1 MKTLNEFIM
10 KAREEYKNN
19 VFLKTAS
26 KDYTYGEIIDT
37 SLKWATYIEKNG
49 SKKGDRVGIIIPKS
63 VEQVK
68 GFYATWVIGG
78 IALPINENSKEAE
91 MKFILEDATP
101 NIILTTS
108 TLAST
113 IKKLYPQG
121 KLILVDDLDELS
133 KVEEMHNGYDID
145 REDVSA
151 LIYTSGST
159 GNPKGVMLTH
169 KNLVENGRSVV
180 EIKNLTEKD
189 CLYSILPYWHSFSLA
204 IEVVAVMISGGS
216 IGLTENQR
224 TFVADIPKF
233 KPTLILVVPRIL
245 ELIKGNIEKQIKMAG
260 EEAIAGY
267 KKVLEV
273 APLVIGDNSDF
284 IGKEEH
290 IAIYKMLDE
299 KLLKKFRAVFGEN
312 FREFI
317 SGGAGID
324 INLQRYF
331 TYIGLPVMQGYGL
344 SESSPV
350 VSVDDAFNYRL
361 GSSGELLSW
370 LLEENGGGITFL
382 DKEGNIGKDLT
393 GELLL
398 KGDCIMKGYWNHSDE
413 SGKVIQNGWLHTG
426 DIGYYKDEKLYISGR
441 KTNMIVLK
449 GGENVHPEHIENE
462 LKKSEH
468 IDDVMIIGDGYKNLY
483 ACLTVPEHYDE
494 MHELELKTLL
504 KSEVKR
510 LTSHLNSFQ
519 KPRDILILSRFSA
532 DDGTYTGT
540 LKVRRHKVVKR
551 DEEKINKFLKEVG
564 EK

>member
-1 MKTLNEFIM
+1 
-10 KAREEYKNN
+10 
-19 VFLKTAS
+19 
-26 KDYTYGEIIDT
+26 
-37 SLKWATYIEKNG
+37 
-49 SKKGDRVGIIIPKS
+49 
-63 VEQVK
+63 
-68 GFYATWVIGG
+68 
-78 IALPINENSKEAE
+78 
-91 MKFILEDATP
+91 
-101 NIILTTS
+101 
-108 TLAST
+108 
-113 IKKLYPQG
+113 
-121 KLILVDDLDELS
+121 
-133 KVEEMHNGYDID
+133 
-145 REDVSA
+145 
-151 LIYTSGST
+151 
-159 GNPKGVMLTH
+159 MLTH
-169 KNLVENGRSVV
+169 KNLIENGKSVV
-180 EIKNLTEKD
+180 EIKDLSKKD

-204 IEVVAVMISGGS
+204 IEIVGVMISGGS
-216 IGLTENQR
+216 IGITENQR

-233 KPTLILVVPRIL
+233 KPTIILVVPRIL

-273 APLVIGDNSDF
+273 APLVIGDSADF
-284 IGKEEH
+284 VGKDEH

-299 KLLKKFRAVFGEN
+299 KLLKKFRAVFGED

-331 TYIGLPVMQGYGL
+331 NYIGLPVMQGYGL
-344 SESSPV
+344 SETSPV
-350 VSVDDAFNYRL
+350 ISVDKIKTYQF
-361 GSSGELLSW
+361 GSSGTLVDW
-370 LLEENGGGITFL
+370 IKPENGGDYTFL
-382 DKEGNIGKDLT
+382 DENGNMGKELT
-393 GELLL
+393 GELLV
-398 KGDCIMKGYWNHSDE
+398 KGDCVMKGYWNHSDE

-426 DIGYYKDEKLYISGR
+426 DICYYKDEKLYISGR

-494 MHELELKTLL
+494 MHELELKVLL

-510 LTSHLNSFQ
+510 LTSHLNPFQ
-519 KPRDILILSRFSA
+519 KPRDILIVSRFSA

-540 LKVRRHKVVKR
+540 LKVRRHKVLKR